1 MAILPL
7 KPNPSR
13 RPSIINATLETD
25 RLRYRGWWS
34 GVGAACPAAVAP
46 LRPVSSPLPTAYSNS
61 PRNTV
66 VTASTNPFSI
76 ALAGCAQHHLRDSVS
91 ARPPPLHP
99 TSSLLT
105 ATGC

>member
-13 RPSIINATLETD
+13 RPSIIHSILETD
-25 RLRYRGWWS
+25 RLRCRGWWL
-34 GVGAACPAAVAP
+34 GVGAACPVAVAP
-46 LRPVSSPLPTAYSNS
+46 LRPVPSPLPTAYSNS

-66 VTASTNPFSI
+66 VTAAKNPFSI
-76 ALAGCAQHHLRDSVS
+76 ALASCARHHLRDSVS
-91 ARPPPLHP
+91 ARPLPLRP
-99 TSSLLT
+99 ASSLLT